1 MLDPQQRLLL
11 ELAWEAMENG
21 YILPSSL
28 AESDCAVYVG
38 ISGMDY
44 GTRCMDD
51 MAVMTSHSMT
61 GNAPSIASNRLSY
74 AFDLRGPSLSIDT
87 ACSSSLVA
95 LHHACT
101 CLRSGEASAALVGGV
116 NMLLHPS
123 PFVGFTKASMLS
135 ADGRCKAFD
144 AAGDGYVRAEG
155 GAVLLLKPL
164 DKALADG
171 NSIKAVILG
180 SGVNSDGARTSG
192 LTIPSVEGQ
201 VELLRDVLAQSGL
214 EPDDIDFIEAHG
226 TGTAVGDPVEAAAI
240 GRVYG
245 RGRRSPLPI
254 GSVKTNLGHL
264 ESASGMAG
272 LVKALLC
279 LRNRELPPNLHLSTP
294 NPAIDFAGL
303 NIEVATRR
311 MPLAADGGKPLVA
324 GVNSFGFGG
333 TNAHVLLQEF
343 RREDPAPVDGSETSC
358 PPLFLSARTE
368 GALRGMAGRYAACLD
383 PVSAGHFYD
392 VARAASSGRER
403 LEKRLALAAGS
414 PQEAV
419 HDLAGYAEGGSP
431 ARIFVEDALPDAGG
445 VAFVYSGNGAQW
457 LGMAR
462 ALLAESPR
470 FAGILA
476 DIDAQVQRLAG
487 FSIIR
492 ELLAD
497 EADARLH
504 DTVVAQPLLF
514 AIQVGVT
521 TLLEDLGVKPHG
533 VAGHSV
539 GEVAAAWASGALTL
553 EQAVRVIVFRSA
565 AQGATHGLG
574 KMAAASI
581 SRDAAQD
588 VLSGFGDAL
597 DVAIAAVNSPHM
609 VTFAGSVDDMTVLGE
624 RFKSENVHFK
634 LLDLDYA
641 FHSRHMDSVRDSLI
655 RNLGDLVPSPCGQA
669 VFVSAVSGDILD
681 GPSLDA
687 GYWWRNV
694 RETVNFEAAVAA
706 LATTGCRIF
715 VEIGPHAILQ
725 RYMRDTLASLDVK
738 GRVLPTLRKHA
749 DGLER
754 IVEAALRVHL
764 LADSLPRDVF
774 FPHAGRDVR
783 LPSYPWQ
790 HERFWHPVSRESLGA
805 IDRRRVH
812 PLLGWPLPGQDSVWE
827 NVLDPVGL
835 PWLGDHKVG
844 GAVVYPGTAYAEM
857 GLAAARQWLG
867 DGVLALEEL
876 DILSP
881 MVFDGEHARTLQL
894 ALDPG
899 DGGFRI
905 RSRRRLSDDPWTLH
919 ATGRVIGVESGISVP
934 LLPDVSSS
942 AASIASEDH
951 YRMAAGLGLD
961 YGPAFQGLGRALVEG
976 DALAGVLRADMPEH
990 ADGYLIHPARMDVCA
1005 QSLLDFY
1012 RDEIV
1017 AGEGVTLLPVR
1028 TGRLLLLRR
1037 GRAAAFRT
1045 RLRRRGARSVLADFD
1060 LLDAAGEVMAVM
1072 RDCRFR
1078 AAPLARRDASR
1089 SASWR
1094 VVPRLSPH
1102 PGDESVSPMPSVE
1115 EIMTWCR
1122 ASLER
1127 LEPQRRAWFEE
1138 ALPLLEAL
1146 VLAMAREGFECLA
1159 AKASSE
1165 APLSA
1170 EPSSPYSRWL
1180 RGLLQR
1186 EGMLRFHDGRWLL
1199 TDAPDLPAAGEIW
1212 RTLLRDFPACLP
1224 QLALLGRVGLHL
1236 PDLLAEPG
1244 LHREFLASLQAAPVA
1259 EAYYSDPAYLGVGT
1273 ALAGALNGIAA
1284 GLPLERRLRVLEVAP
1299 EAGAQTLER
1308 CRILPEDR
1316 LDYVLAFADDRVLER
1331 RMAEFRDMPAI
1342 TLTSMD
1348 CAQWTLADESIRQ
1361 QGFDVVILG
1370 HALHRAATPRGALAR
1385 VRGWLAPGGL
1395 LLAAERYPDWSAD
1408 FLAGLDERRW
1418 FESLSDETGRTE
1430 PLSPLRGPE
1439 DWKAALREEGFEDV
1453 AGFTEPAAGR
1463 LAEGA
1468 YLVMGRRPSLAA
1480 PKPAGGAS
1488 DVWLL
1493 LADEASADA
1502 VDMVR
1507 ADLEARGRQVT
1518 VARGPRL
1525 GPLPE
1530 ADHAVLLLGWGLPV
1544 EEAENLLS
1552 ETLSCVQELAGRA
1565 DSAPKLWIVTSG
1577 GALASDLPP
1586 GRVRNPVQAAL
1597 WGFGRVVMNEL
1608 PALRCTLIDV
1618 EADAAADMGGRLA
1631 RELLAPD
1638 GTSEILLDG
1647 EGRHSLVLVEEDD
1660 AVAHGRVE
1668 RFRLDFHVPGRLR
1681 NLLWLPDAEREPGAD
1696 LVEVRT
1702 VAVGLNFRDVMYL
1715 MGLLPDEA
1723 LEKGFAGPTLGLE
1736 FAGIVTRVG
1745 SAVDSLKPGDHVMG
1759 FGPACFSS
1767 HVVTPAHALM
1777 PMPEGWTFEAAA
1789 TVPTVFLTS
1798 YYALKHLADL
1808 QPGERVLIHG
1818 GAGGV
1823 GMSAIQL
1830 ARHLGAEVFASAG
1843 SDVKRDLVR
1852 LLGADHVFDSRSLS
1866 FADDILAVTDGQ
1878 GVDVVLNSLSGEA
1891 VRRNLRVLKPFGRF
1905 LELGKRDFFENT
1917 HIGLRPFKDNISYFG
1932 IDADQL
1938 LTGRP
1943 RLAARLLEEVMSLF
1957 RAGVLTPLPYSLF
1970 PAERV
1975 VDAFR
1980 CMQQARHMG
1989 KIVVSLG
1996 GTPPHV
2002 RLGAPEAKPVR
2013 FAHDDT
2019 WLVTGG
2025 LAGFGLESAR
2035 WLAARGAG
2043 NLVLLSRR
2051 GLAAP
2056 GAREAMEELAALGV
2070 KTLAL
2075 ACDVTDAASLAEA
2088 LRQAAAELPPIRGV
2102 LHAAM
2107 VLDDRLI
2114 ANLDAGSM
2122 SAVLRPKLLGAWNL
2136 HNLTRDLPIEH
2147 FVLYSSIT
2155 TSIGNPGQAN
2165 YVAANAGLEALAQ
2178 LRRQAGL
2185 PATCVGWGPIGDAG
2199 YLTRNTAVRDSLAQ
2213 RLGGAPLMAAEALA
2227 SLDGKLGSDRV
2238 DAVANMDWGVL
2249 SRFLPSAEGSRFAVL
2264 NRRRTDVG
2272 KDDAGLDFR
2281 ALAAEMGAEELTE
2294 MVRGLVL
2301 QEVAQILSLSVERI
2315 DPERPLHDLGMDSLM
2330 AVELALGLEKRFGV
2344 QFPVMLLNESPSSAR
2359 VAGRIVER
2367 LTESKDSGH
2376 DGTALVGDIARRHGE
2391 QMSAEDMEHM
2401 ARNAGAGHGRD
2412 EGA

>member
-1 MLDPQQRLLL
+1 
-11 ELAWEAMENG
+11 
-21 YILPSSL
+21 
-28 AESDCAVYVG
+28 
-38 ISGMDY
+38 
-44 GTRCMDD
+44 MDD

-74 AFDLRGPSLSIDT
+74 VFDLHGPSLSIDT

-101 CLRSGEASAALVGGV
+101 CLRSGEASAAIVGGV

-144 AAGDGYVRAEG
+144 ASGDGYVRAEG

-171 NSIKAVILG
+171 NPIKAVILG

-192 LTIPSVEGQ
+192 LTIPSAEGQ
-201 VELLRDVLAQSGL
+201 VELLSGVLAQSGL
-214 EPDDIDFIEAHG
+214 APGDIDFVEAHG
-226 TGTAVGDPVEAAAI
+226 TGTAVGDPVEAEAI

-245 RGRRSPLPI
+245 QGRRSSLPM

-264 ESASGMAG
+264 EAASGMAG

-279 LRNRELPPNLHLSTP
+279 LRNHELPPNLYFSTP
-294 NPAIDFAGL
+294 NPAIDFNGL
-303 NIEVATRR
+303 NIEVATRSI
-311 MPLAADGGKPLVA
+311 PLGADGGKPLVA
-324 GVNSFGFGG
+324 AVNSFGFGG

-343 RREDPAPVDGSETSC
+343 RREDPAPADGGQPCC

-368 GALRGMAGRYAACLD
+368 AALRDMAGRYAACLA
-383 PVSAGHFYD
+383 PMSAGHFYD
-392 VARAASSGRER
+392 VACAASSGRER

-414 PQEAV
+414 PEEAV
-419 HDLAGYAEGGSP
+419 HALAGYAEGGAP
-431 ARIFVEDALPDAGG
+431 AAVFVEDALPAAGG

-470 FAGILA
+470 FAGTLA
-476 DIDAQVQRLAG
+476 DIDARVQRLAG
-487 FSIIR
+487 FSIIK

-497 EADARLH
+497 EAEARLH
-504 DTVVAQPLLF
+504 DTVVAQPLIF
-514 AIQVGVT
+514 AIQVGIT
-521 TLLEDLGVKPHG
+521 MLLEDRGVKPSG

-539 GEVAAAWASGALTL
+539 GEVAAAWAAGALTL
-553 EQAVRVIVFRSA
+553 EQAVRVIVFRSS

-581 SRDAAQD
+581 SRDAARET
-588 VLSGFGDAL
+588 LSGFGGAL
-597 DVAIAAVNSPHM
+597 DVTVAAVNSPHM
-609 VTFAGSVDDMTVLGE
+609 VTFAGSVEDMTVLGGH
-624 RFKSENVHFK
+624 FKSRNVHFR
-634 LLDLDYA
+634 LLDLEYA
-641 FHSRHMDSVRDSLI
+641 FHSRHMDSVRDRLVS
-655 RNLGDLVPSPCGQA
+655 NLADLVPSPCAKA
-669 VFVSAVSGDILD
+669 VFVSAVTGGILD
-681 GPSLDA
+681 GAALDA
-687 GYWWRNV
+687 RYWWRNV
-694 RETVNFEAAVAA
+694 RETVNFEAAVAG
-706 LATTGCRIF
+706 LAQSGCRVF

-725 RYMRDTLASLDVK
+725 RYMRDTLAFLDVK
-738 GRVLPTLRKHA
+738 GRVLPTLRKNA

-754 IVEAALRVHL
+754 IVEAALRTHL

-774 FPHAGRDVR
+774 FPHAGRDVP
-783 LPSYPWQ
+783 LPRYPWQ
-790 HERFWHPVSRESLGA
+790 HERFWHPVSRESLAA

-812 PLLGWPLPGQDSVWE
+812 PLLGWPLPGQDTVWE
-827 NVLDPVGL
+827 NVLDPFIL

-844 GAVVYPGTAYAEM
+844 GAVVFPGTAYAEM
-857 GLAAARQWLG
+857 GLAAARQRFG
-867 DGVLALEEL
+867 DGVLALEDM

-894 ALDPG
+894 SLDPG
-899 DGGFRI
+899 DGGFQI
-905 RSRRRLSDDPWTLH
+905 RSRQRLSDDPWTLH
-919 ATGRVIGVESGISVP
+919 ATGRVIHDESGIFAP
-934 LLPDVSSS
+934 LPDVSP
-942 AASIASEDH
+942 AADCIADADH
-951 YRMAAGLGLD
+951 YRMAADLGLD
-961 YGPAFQGLGRALVEG
+961 YGPAFRGLDRALVDG
-976 DALAGVLRADMPEH
+976 DSLAGVLRADMPAHEE
-990 ADGYLIHPARMDVCA
+990 GYLLHPAQMDVCA
-1005 QSLLDFY
+1005 QSLLGFC
-1012 RDEIV
+1012 RDAIV

-1037 GRAAAFRT
+1037 GRAAGFRAL
-1045 RLRRRGARSVLADFD
+1045 LRRRAVRSVLADFD
-1060 LLDAAGEVMAVM
+1060 LLDATGEVMAVM

-1078 AAPLARRDASR
+1078 SAPLAGRDAPR

-1094 VVPRLSPH
+1094 VVPRLCPH
-1102 PGDESVSPMPSVE
+1102 PGDESVSPMPPVD
-1115 EIMTWCR
+1115 EIAAWCR
-1122 ASLER
+1122 ASLEG

-1146 VLAMAREGFECLA
+1146 VLAMGREGFERLTANASPA
-1159 AKASSE
+1159 APPAAE
-1165 APLSA
+1165 A
-1170 EPSSPYSRWL
+1170 SSPYGRWL
-1180 RGLLQR
+1180 RGLLHR
-1186 EGMLRFHDGRWLL
+1186 EGMIRCREGRWML
-1199 TDAPDLPAAGEIW
+1199 TEAAELPAAGEIW

-1224 QLALLGRVGLHL
+1224 QLALMGRVGLHL
-1236 PDLLAEPG
+1236 PGLLAEPE
-1244 LHREFLASLQAAPVA
+1244 LHRDFLASLQTAHVA
-1259 EAYYSDPAYLGVGT
+1259 ESDLADPAHLGIST
-1273 ALAGALNGIAA
+1273 AIVGALKGIVA
-1284 GLPLERRLRVLEVAP
+1284 GLASGRRLRVLEVA
-1299 EAGAQTLER
+1299 AGADALMRKR
-1308 CRILPEDR
+1308 CRVLPEDR
-1316 LDYVLAFADDRVLER
+1316 LDYVLAFADERALER
-1331 RMAEFRDMPAI
+1331 QMVEFRDTPAV
-1342 TLTSMD
+1342 TLTGMD
-1348 CAQWTLADESIRQ
+1348 CAQWSLADASIRQ
-1361 QGFDVVILG
+1361 HGFDVVILG
-1370 HALHRAATPRGALAR
+1370 HALHRANDPGGALAR

-1395 LLAAERYPDWSAD
+1395 LLMAERYPDWSAD
-1408 FLAGLDERRW
+1408 FLAGLDEGRW
-1418 FESLSDETGRTE
+1418 CESLPDGAGRTE
-1430 PLSPLRGPE
+1430 PVSPLRAPA
-1439 DWKAALREEGFEDV
+1439 DWQEALGEAGFEDV
-1453 AGFTEPAAGR
+1453 SCFIEPAAGQ
-1463 LAEGA
+1463 LVEGA
-1468 YLVMGRRPSLAA
+1468 YLVMGRRPSPAA
-1480 PKPAGGAS
+1480 PELSAS
-1488 DVWLL
+1488 ASEAWLL
-1493 LADEASADA
+1493 LSDDASADVA
-1502 VDMVR
+1502 DMLQG
-1507 ADLEARGRQVT
+1507 DLTAQGQRVT
-1518 VARGPRL
+1518 VAHSPRH
-1525 GPLPE
+1525 GLPPDV
-1530 ADHAVLLLGWGLPV
+1530 DHVVLLMGWDLSV
-1544 EEAENLLS
+1544 EDSEALLS
-1552 ETLSCVQELAGRA
+1552 DALFCVHELAGRA
-1565 DSAPKLWIVTSG
+1565 EDIPKLWIVTRG
-1577 GALASDLPP
+1577 GALASGLPP
-1586 GRVRNPVQAAL
+1586 ARARNPVQAAL

-1608 PALRCTLIDV
+1608 PALGCTLIDV
-1618 EADAAADMGGRLA
+1618 GDFEAEPGMSERLA
-1631 RELLAPD
+1631 RELLFPD
-1638 GTSEILLDG
+1638 GTDEVLLGDDT
-1647 EGRHSLVLVEEDD
+1647 RHSLVLVEEDD
-1660 AVAHGRVE
+1660 AVAHGRAE

-1681 NLLWLPDAEREPGAD
+1681 NLLWLPDPEREPGAD
-1696 LVEVRT
+1696 RVEVRT
-1702 VAVGLNFRDVMYL
+1702 MAVGLNFRDVMYL

-1736 FAGIVTRVG
+1736 FAGVVTRVG
-1745 SAVDSLKPGDHVMG
+1745 AAVDSLKPGDRVMG

-1767 HVVTPAHALM
+1767 HVVTPVHALM

-1830 ARHLGAEVFASAG
+1830 ARHLGAEVFATAG

-1852 LLGADHVFDSRSLS
+1852 LLGADHVFDSRSLA

-1891 VRRNLRVLKPFGRF
+1891 IRRNLRVLKPFGRF

-1943 RLAARLLEEVMSLF
+1943 RLAARLLEEVMVLF
-1957 RAGVLTPLPYSLF
+1957 RAGVLSPLPYSVF

-1996 GTPPHV
+1996 GTPPPV
-2002 RLGAPEAKPVR
+2002 RLGAPEANPVR

-2035 WLAARGAG
+2035 WLAERGVG
-2043 NLVLLSRR
+2043 NLVLLGRR
-2051 GLAAP
+2051 GLGAP
-2056 GAREAMEELAALGV
+2056 GARDAMEELAARGV

-2122 SAVLRPKLLGAWNL
+2122 AAVLRPKLLGAWNL
-2136 HNLTRDLPIEH
+2136 HVQTRGLPIEH
-2147 FVLYSSIT
+2147 FVLYSSVT
-2155 TSIGNPGQAN
+2155 TVIGNPGQAN

-2227 SLDGKLGSDRV
+2227 RLDEKLASGDV
-2238 DAVANMDWGVL
+2238 EAVANMDWGVL
-2249 SRFLPSAEGSRFAVL
+2249 SRFLPSAEGSRFALL
-2264 NRRRTDVG
+2264 NRRRRDAVQ
-2272 KDDAGLDFR
+2272 DAGVQDFR
-2281 ALAAEMGAEELTE
+2281 ALAAGKSAEELVT
-2294 MVRGLVL
+2294 MVRGFVL
-2301 QEVAQILSLSVERI
+2301 QEVAQILSLNVERI

-2330 AVELALGLEKRFGV
+2330 AVELSLGLEKRFGV
-2344 QFPVMLLNESPSSAR
+2344 QFPVMLLNESPSSTR
-2359 VAGRIVER
+2359 VAERIVER
-2367 LTESKDSGH
+2367 LTDFRDSAPDES
-2376 DGTALVGDIARRHGE
+2376 ALVEDIVRRHGE
-2391 QMSAEDMEHM
+2391 QMSDEDMANM
-2401 ARNAGAGHGRD
+2401 TRDARAVLGR
-2412 EGA
+2412 EERAQQ